1 MPNLLRKWLR
11 SNDFSRYVSERLKS
25 LLRGAV
31 SLFHGAATRHVELL
45 RKFLSAHR
53 FQRAGFNKIFRIEV
67 VRVAPLLALLIC
79 VAPLFFNRSSSS
91 SAAQTLRERH
101 ARLRAALDGND
112 QAGAE
117 SLLRGMMENDPH
129 AFARNNYDY
138 LLGRLLQ
145 NRQAG
150 AEAGAFFLRVVNR
163 NSPLA
168 GYALWHLAEL
178 ARGRG
183 AYPEE
188 QKLLG
193 KFISQRVDHPLRER
207 AIERLAD
214 SYFKTGQNQYAID
227 TLQLLP
233 RPDRDARA
241 AIGEA
246 QLAMRRTTEARRTF
260 DALLANGSL
269 DDASLRACAGLDRI
283 DAATGNVLT
292 AAEALRRAGVYQFNR
307 SFAEARRHYLTLVN
321 NFPQQRHSAEALF
334 QIGRGYFLDN
344 DFVESAKWYERVHDE
359 FPQTEEGEQ
368 GFYYVGHCYQ
378 YLGDWMRAIA
388 RYEAFLKEYPKSD
401 YFGYAH
407 LNAIDTL
414 RSAGRLEEALAW
426 AARAQANGN
435 DPFTV
440 VSGLFQEAK
449 IRLTQGDYAQALAR
463 FTALRSRNLNV
474 RGLIATTNAPE
485 VAFMRAYC
493 LEKLGRFDEAI
504 NEYLALPELR
514 EGAAGYYGH
523 RASERLRDLGADP
536 RAGVSVAARRDA
548 FIGQARAARAQGA
561 AEAAKAAANQALR
574 FTIGASTCDEMLR
587 ILREAYSRL
596 PGYQIPKM
604 PIPEV
609 GRTAPIE
616 SGATPPNDTSHETI
630 AGELL
635 FLGLYDEGAPELL
648 QTPAAKSDYAVALPC
663 ARGGC
668 PSRTVKFS
676 EPLLKALP
684 EDYRPE
690 LLPPDLAEIFYPFPY
705 RDSLTRHAVTRGV
718 DPRFALSIA
727 RQETRYNPREKS
739 SSAAR
744 GLMQFIS
751 STANQIAAQL
761 GLRDFEQDDLYNPDT
776 AILFG
781 SQYMKN
787 LFAEFG
793 SPQAAAAS
801 YNGSEDS
808 VRRWIARAGSDD
820 VDRLVIEIAKLQTKD
835 YVFKVINFYN
845 AYQAIHPST

>member
-1 MPNLLRKWLR
+1 MQYLPEKTGAKIEDRGSRIASFARKATLYLR
-11 SNDFSRYVSERLKS
+11 SSILNPRYFCV
-25 LLRGAV
+25 A
-31 SLFHGAATRHVELL
+31 
-45 RKFLSAHR
+45 LS
-53 FQRAGFNKIFRIEV
+53 
-67 VRVAPLLALLIC
+67 LALLAY
-79 VAPLFFNRSSSS
+79 VAPLFFKRSSSP
-91 SAAQTLRERH
+91 SAAETLGERH
-101 ARLRAALDGND
+101 ARLRSALDGAD
-112 QAGAE
+112 PAGAE
-117 SLLRGMMENDPH
+117 SLLRGIMVDDPD
-129 AFARNNYDY
+129 AFGRNNYDY
-138 LLGRLLQ
+138 LLARLLQ

-150 AEAGAFFLRVVNR
+150 AEAGTLFLRVVNR

-168 GYALWHLAEL
+168 GYALWRLAEL

-183 AYPEE
+183 AYQEE
-188 QKLLG
+188 QNLLG
-193 KFISQRVDHPLRER
+193 KFISQRGDHPLRER

-214 SYFKTGQNQYAID
+214 IYFKTGQYQSAID
-227 TLQLLP
+227 TLQSLP
-233 RPDRDARA
+233 RLDRDARA

-246 QLAMRRTTEARRTF
+246 QLAMRRTAEARRTF

-283 DAATGNVLT
+283 DAASGSVLSE
-292 AAEALRRAGVYQFNR
+292 AQALRRAGVYQFNR
-307 SFAEARRHYLTLVN
+307 SFAEARRHYLTLIS
-321 NFPQQRHSAEALF
+321 NFPESAKRAEALF

-344 DFVESAKWYERVHDE
+344 DFVEAAKWYDRAHDE
-359 FPQTEEGEQ
+359 FPRTEEGEQ

-378 YLGDWMRAIA
+378 YLGDANRAIA
-388 RYEAFLKEYPKSD
+388 RYEDFLKEYPKSD

-426 AARAQANGN
+426 AARAQASGT
-435 DPFTV
+435 DPFTA

-449 IRLTQGDYAQALAR
+449 IRLAQGDYALALAR

-474 RGLIATTNAPE
+474 RGLTATTNAPE

-493 LEKLGRFDEAI
+493 LEKLGRFNEAI

-523 RASERLRDLGADP
+523 RASERLRDLGANP
-536 RAGVSVAARRDA
+536 RAGALVAAKRDT
-548 FIGQARAARAQGA
+548 FITQARAARAQGA
-561 AEAAKAAANQALR
+561 VDAAKSAANQALR
-574 FTIGASTCDEMLR
+574 FAIGASTRDEMLR

-596 PGYQIPKM
+596 PGYQLPKM
-604 PIPEV
+604 PTPEV

-616 SGATPPNDTSHETI
+616 SGATPPSDADHQTI

-648 QTPAAKSDYAVALPC
+648 QTPAAKSDYATALPC

-668 PSRTVKFS
+668 ASRTVKFS
-676 EPLLKALP
+676 EPLLRALP

-690 LLPPDLAEIFYPFPY
+690 LLPPEVAEIFYPFPY
-705 RDSLTRHAVTRGV
+705 RDSLTRHATSRGV
-718 DPRFALSIA
+718 DSRFALSIA

-761 GLRDFEQDDLYNPDT
+761 GLRDFEQDDLYNSDT

-793 SPQAAAAS
+793 SPQAVAAA

-808 VRRWIARAGSDD
+808 VRRWAARAGSDD
-820 VDRLVIEIAKLQTKD
+820 VDRLVIEIAKRETKD

-845 AYQAIHPST
+845 AYQAIYPSP

>member
-1 MPNLLRKWLR
+1 MPNLPEKTTAKIEDRGSKIASVARKAMPYLR
-11 SNDFSRYVSERLKS
+11 SSILNPRCFSVALALS
-25 LLRGAV
+25 LLV
-31 SLFHGAATRHVELL
+31 Y
-45 RKFLSAHR
+45 
-53 FQRAGFNKIFRIEV
+53 
-67 VRVAPLLALLIC
+67 
-79 VAPLFFNRSSSS
+79 VAPLFFKRSSSP

-101 ARLRAALDGND
+101 ARLRAALDGGD
-112 QAGAE
+112 RAGAE
-117 SLLRGMMENDPH
+117 SLLRGMMANDPD

-138 LLGRLLQ
+138 LLARLLQ

-150 AEAGAFFLRVVNR
+150 AEAGALFLRVVNR

-178 ARGRG
+178 ARVRG
-183 AYPEE
+183 TYPEE

-193 KFISQRVDHPLRER
+193 KFISQGADHPLRER

-214 SYFKTGQNQYAID
+214 SYVKTGQHQNAVD
-227 TLQLLP
+227 TLQSLP
-233 RPDRDARA
+233 RLGRDARA

-246 QLAMRRTTEARRTF
+246 QLAMRRTAEARRTF
-260 DALLANGSL
+260 EALLANGSL
-269 DDASLRACAGLDRI
+269 DDASLRAAGGLDRI
-283 DAATGNVLT
+283 DAAAGNSLT
-292 AAEALRRAGVYQFNR
+292 EAEALRRAGVYQFNR

-321 NFPQQRHSAEALF
+321 NFPESAKRAEALF
-334 QIGRGYFLDN
+334 QLGRGYFLDN
-344 DFVESAKWYERVHDE
+344 DFVEAAKWYDRAHDE
-359 FPQTEEGEQ
+359 FPRTEEGEQ

-388 RYEAFLKEYPKSD
+388 RYEAFLKEYPRSD

-414 RSAGRLEEALAW
+414 RSAGRLGEALDW
-426 AARAQANGN
+426 AARAQGAGN

-449 IRLTQGDYAQALAR
+449 IRLTQGDYARALAR

-474 RGLIATTNAPE
+474 RGLTATTNAPE

-504 NEYLALPELR
+504 SEYLALPELR
-514 EGAAGYYGH
+514 EGAAGYYGY
-523 RASERLRDLGADP
+523 RASERLRDLGSNP
-536 RAGVSVAARRDA
+536 RAGALLAAKRDA
-548 FIGQARAARAQGA
+548 FIAQARAAWAQGA
-561 AEAAKAAANQALR
+561 AGTAKSAANQALR
-574 FTIGASTCDEMLR
+574 FAIGASTRDEMFR
-587 ILREAYSRL
+587 ILRGAYSKL
-596 PGYQIPKM
+596 PGYQLPNM

-616 SGATPPNDTSHETI
+616 SGVTPPSDAGHQTI

-648 QTPAAKSDYAVALPC
+648 QTPAARSDYSTALPC

-668 PSRTVKFS
+668 ASRTVKFS
-676 EPLLKALP
+676 EPLLRALP

-690 LLPPDLAEIFYPFPY
+690 LLPPEVAEIFYPFPY
-705 RDSLTRHAVTRGV
+705 RDSLARHATLRGV
-718 DPRFALSIA
+718 DSRFALSIA

-751 STANQIAAQL
+751 STANQIATQL
-761 GLRDFEQDDLYNPDT
+761 GLPDFEQDDLYNPDT

-808 VRRWIARAGSDD
+808 VRRWRARAASDD
-820 VDRLVIEIAKLQTKD
+820 VDRLVIEIAKRETKD
-835 YVFKVINFYN
+835 YVFKVVNFYN
-845 AYQAIHPST
+845 AYQAIYPSS

>member
-1 MPNLLRKWLR
+1 MPNLLRKITLSPAFKR
-11 SNDFSRYVSERLKS
+11 PEFSRLKAG
-25 LLRGAV
+25 LKAI
-31 SLFHGAATRHVELL
+31 FHSFLGVATRHERLL
-45 RKFLSAHR
+45 C
-53 FQRAGFNKIFRIEV
+53 KIFRIEV
-67 VRVAPLLALLIC
+67 VCVALILALLVY
-79 VAPLFFNRSSSS
+79 VAPLFFHRSS
-91 SAAQTLRERH
+91 AETQTLRDRH
-101 ARLRAALDGND
+101 ARLRAALDRND

-117 SLLRGMMENDPH
+117 SLLRGMMADDPD

-138 LLGRLLQ
+138 LLARLLQ

-150 AEAGAFFLRVVNR
+150 DEAGMFFLRVLNR

-168 GYALWHLAEL
+168 GYSLWHLAEI
-178 ARGRG
+178 ARARG

-193 KFISQRVDHPLRER
+193 KFISQRGDHPLREN
-207 AIERLAD
+207 AVERLAD
-214 SYFKTGQNQYAID
+214 SYFKTGQYQNAID
-227 TLQLLP
+227 TLQLSP
-233 RPDRDARA
+233 RPGRDARA

-246 QLAMRRTTEARRTF
+246 QLAMKRTKEARRTF
-260 DALLANGSL
+260 DALLVNGSL
-269 DDASLRACAGLDRI
+269 DDASLRACTGLDRI
-283 DAATGNVLT
+283 DAASGNALT
-292 AAEALRRAGVYQFNR
+292 EAEALRRAGVYQFNR
-307 SFAEARRHYLTLVN
+307 SFAEARRHYLTLIN
-321 NFPQQRHSAEALF
+321 NFPQQRRRAEAMF

-344 DFVESAKWYERVHDE
+344 DFVEAAKWYDRVHDE

-378 YLGDWMRAIA
+378 YLDDWMRAIA

-426 AARAQANGN
+426 AARAQSNGN
-435 DPFTV
+435 DPFIV

-474 RGLIATTNAPE
+474 RGLTATTNSSE

-514 EGAAGYYGH
+514 EGASGYYGH

-536 RAGVSVAARRDA
+536 RAGASVAAKRDS
-548 FIGQARAARAQGA
+548 FIAQARAARAQGA
-561 AEAAKAAANQALR
+561 AEAAKSAANQALR
-574 FTIGASTCDEMLR
+574 FVIGATTRDEVLK
-587 ILREAYSRL
+587 ILRGAYSKL
-596 PGYQIPKM
+596 PGYQFPKILIPD
-604 PIPEV
+604 V

-616 SGATPPNDTSHETI
+616 SGATPPSDASHQTI

-648 QTPAAKSDYAVALPC
+648 QTPAAKSDYAFALPC
-663 ARGGC
+663 ARGDC
-668 PSRTVKFS
+668 ASRTVKFS
-676 EPLLKALP
+676 EPLLRALP

-690 LLPPDLAEIFYPFPY
+690 LLPREMAEIFYPFPY
-705 RDSLTRHAVTRGV
+705 RDSLARHAATHGV
-718 DPRFALSIA
+718 DPRFVLSIA

-751 STANQIAAQL
+751 STADQIAAQL
-761 GLRDFEQDDLYNPDT
+761 GLRDFDQDDLYNPDT

-793 SPQAAAAS
+793 SPQAVAAS

-808 VRRWIARAGSDD
+808 VRRWIARAGDND
-820 VDRLVIEIAKLQTKD
+820 VDRLVIEIAKVQTKD
-835 YVFKVINFYN
+835 YVFKVINFYI
-845 AYQAIHPST
+845 AYQAIYP

>member
-1 MPNLLRKWLR
+1 MQNLLRKILNARKRFGIWLR
-11 SNDFSRYVSERLKS
+11 RISAAGGADSGAY
-25 LLRGAV
+25 LRM
-31 SLFHGAATRHVELL
+31 S
-45 RKFLSAHR
+45 
-53 FQRAGFNKIFRIEV
+53 KIFRMEI

-91 SAAQTLRERH
+91 LAAQTLRERH

-117 SLLRGMMENDPH
+117 SLLRGLMENDPH

-193 KFISQRVDHPLRER
+193 KFISQSADHPLRER

-214 SYFKTGQNQYAID
+214 SYFKTGQYQYAID

-269 DDASLRACAGLDRI
+269 DDASLRACVGLDRI

-321 NFPQQRHSAEALF
+321 NYPQQRRRAEALF
-334 QIGRGYFLDN
+334 QIGRGYFLEN
-344 DFVESAKWYERVHDE
+344 NFVESAKWYERAHDE
-359 FPQTEEGEQ
+359 FPQTDEGEQ

-378 YLGDWMRAIA
+378 YLGEWMRAIA
-388 RYEAFLKEYPKSD
+388 RYEAFLREYPKSD

-474 RGLIATTNAPE
+474 RGLVATTNAPE

-504 NEYLALPELR
+504 SEYLALPELR

-523 RASERLRDLGADP
+523 RASERLRDLGANP
-536 RAGVSVAARRDA
+536 LAGPSAAARRDA

-574 FTIGASTCDEMLR
+574 FTIGASTCDEMLK

-596 PGYQIPKM
+596 PEYQLPKM

-616 SGATPPNDTSHETI
+616 SGATPPDDTGHQTI

-668 PSRTVKFS
+668 ASRTVKFS

-690 LLPPDLAEIFYPFPY
+690 LLPRDLAEIFYPFPY

-761 GLRDFEQDDLYNPDT
+761 VLRDFEQDDLYNPDT

-793 SPQAAAAS
+793 YPQAVAAS

>member
-1 MPNLLRKWLR
+1 MPNPLR
-11 SNDFSRYVSERLKS
+11 
-25 LLRGAV
+25 
-31 SLFHGAATRHVELL
+31 
-45 RKFLSAHR
+45 
-53 FQRAGFNKIFRIEV
+53 KIFRIEV
-67 VRVAPLLALLIC
+67 VCVAALIALLIF
-79 VAPLFFNRSSSS
+79 AGSLFIQRSRSS
-91 SAAQTLRERH
+91 AEAQTLQERH
-101 ARLRAALDGND
+101 ARLRAAMDRND
-112 QAGAE
+112 QSEAE
-117 SLLRGMMENDPH
+117 SLLRGMITNDPD

-138 LLGRLLQ
+138 LLARLLQ
-145 NRQAG
+145 NRRAG
-150 AEAGAFFLRVVNR
+150 AEAGTFFLRVVNR

-168 GYALWHLAEL
+168 GYALWHLAEI
-178 ARGRG
+178 ARDRG

-193 KFISQRVDHPLRER
+193 KFVSQSGDHLLRDR

-214 SYFKTGQNQYAID
+214 SYFKTGHYHYAID

-233 RPDRDARA
+233 RSRRVALA
-241 AIGEA
+241 KIGEA
-246 QLAMRRTTEARRTF
+246 QLAMRRTEEARRTF
-260 DALLANGSL
+260 EAALANGSL

-283 DAATGNVLT
+283 DAATGTVLT
-292 AAEALRRAGVYQFNR
+292 EAEALRRASVYQFNR
-307 SFAEARRHYLTLVN
+307 SFTEARRHYLILLN
-321 NFPQQRHSAEALF
+321 NFPQSRKRAEAMF

-344 DFVESAKWYERVHDE
+344 DFVEAAKWYDRVHDE
-359 FPQTEEGEQ
+359 YPRTEEGEQ
-368 GFYYVGHCYQ
+368 GFYYVGHCHQ
-378 YLGDWMRAIA
+378 SLGDWMRAIA
-388 RYEAFLKEYPKSD
+388 RYEAFLKEYPNSD

-414 RSAGRLEEALAW
+414 RSARRFEDALAW
-426 AARAQANGN
+426 AARAQSNGN
-435 DPFTV
+435 NPFTV
-440 VSGLFQEAK
+440 VNGLFQEAK
-449 IRLTQGDYAQALAR
+449 IRMTQGDYAEALAR

-474 RGLIATTNAPE
+474 RGLTATTNAPE

-493 LEKLGRFDEAI
+493 LEQLGRFDEAI
-504 NEYLALPELR
+504 DEYLALPELR

-523 RASERLRDLGADP
+523 RASERLRDLGGDSY
-536 RAGVSVAARRDA
+536 AGVLVATRRDA
-548 FIGQARAARAQGA
+548 FITQARAARAQGA
-561 AEAAKAAANQALR
+561 VEAMKSAANQALR
-574 FTIGASTCDEMLR
+574 FATGATIRDEMLR
-587 ILREAYSRL
+587 ILRDAYSRL
-596 PGYQIPKM
+596 PGYQLPKIS
-604 PIPEV
+604 IPEV

-616 SGATPPNDTSHETI
+616 SAATPPSDDSHQTI

-648 QTPAAKSDYAVALPC
+648 QTPIAKSDYAISLPC

-668 PSRTVKFS
+668 ASRTVKFS
-676 EPLLKALP
+676 EPLLRSLP

-690 LLPPDLAEIFYPFPY
+690 LLPLEVAEIFYPFPY
-705 RDSLTRHAVTRGV
+705 RDSLARHAAPRGV

-739 SSAAR
+739 VSAAR
-744 GLMQFIS
+744 GLMQFIA

-793 SPQAAAAS
+793 SSQAVAAS

-808 VRRWIARAGSDD
+808 VRRWIARAGDND
-820 VDRLVIEIAKLQTKD
+820 VDRLVIEIAKRETKD

-845 AYQAIHPST
+845 AYQAIYPST

>member
-1 MPNLLRKWLR
+1 
-11 SNDFSRYVSERLKS
+11 
-25 LLRGAV
+25 
-31 SLFHGAATRHVELL
+31 LFQGVATRYVELL
-45 RKFLSAHR
+45 RKFMGAHR
-53 FQRAGFNKIFRIEV
+53 FWRAGFKKKSTIEIIC
-67 VRVAPLLALLIC
+67 AALSLSLLVY
-79 VAPLFFNRSSSS
+79 VAPLFFKRSSSP
-91 SAAQTLRERH
+91 SAAQTLLDRH
-101 ARLRAALDGND
+101 ARLRGALDGND

-117 SLLRGMMENDPH
+117 SLLRGMMANDPD

-138 LLGRLLQ
+138 LLARLLQ

-150 AEAGAFFLRVVNR
+150 AEAGALFLRVVNR

-183 AYPEE
+183 AYTEE

-193 KFISQRVDHPLRER
+193 KFISQSGDHLLRER
-207 AIERLAD
+207 AIERLAE
-214 SYFKTGQNQYAID
+214 SCFKTAHFQNAID
-227 TLQLLP
+227 ALQILP
-233 RPDRDARA
+233 RLDRAARA

-246 QLAMRRTTEARRTF
+246 QLAMGRTTEARRTF
-260 DALLANGSL
+260 ETLLANGSL

-283 DAATGNVLT
+283 DATTRNALT
-292 AAEALRRAGVYQFNR
+292 EAEAVRRAGVYQFNR
-307 SFAEARRHYLTLVN
+307 SFADARRHYLTLIS
-321 NFPQQRHSAEALF
+321 NFPESAKRAEALF

-344 DFVESAKWYERVHDE
+344 DFVESAKWYERAYDE
-359 FPQTEEGEQ
+359 FPRTEEGEQ

-378 YLGDWMRAIA
+378 YLGDTDRAIA
-388 RYEAFLKEYPKSD
+388 RYEAFLRKYPKSD

-414 RSAGRLEEALAW
+414 RSAGRLEDALAW

-449 IRLTQGDYAQALAR
+449 IRLTQGDYALALAR

-493 LEKLGRFDEAI
+493 LEKLGRFDEAV

-523 RASERLRDLGADP
+523 RASERMRDLSADP
-536 RAGVSVAARRDA
+536 RAGVSLAVRRDG
-548 FIGQARAARAQGA
+548 FVTQAREAWAQGA
-561 AEAAKAAANQALR
+561 AEAAKSAANQALR
-574 FTIGASTCDEMLR
+574 FAIGASTRDEMLK
-587 ILREAYSRL
+587 ILRGAYSKL
-596 PGYQIPKM
+596 PGYQLLKIP
-604 PIPEV
+604 IQEA
-609 GRTAPIE
+609 GRTVPIE
-616 SGATPPNDTSHETI
+616 SGAATPSEASHQTI

-635 FLGLYDEGAPELL
+635 FLGLYDEGAQELL

-668 PSRTVKFS
+668 ASRTVKFS
-676 EPLLKALP
+676 EPLLRALP

-690 LLPPDLAEIFYPFPY
+690 MLAPDVAEIFYPFPY
-705 RDSLTRHAVTRGV
+705 RNSLARHAVTRGV

-751 STANQIAAQL
+751 STADQIAVQL

-793 SPQAAAAS
+793 SPQAVAAS

-808 VRRWIARAGSDD
+808 VRRWIARSGSGD
-820 VDRLVIEIAKLQTKD
+820 VDRLVIEMAKRETKD

-845 AYQAIHPST
+845 AYQSIYPST

>member
-1 MPNLLRKWLR
+1 M
-11 SNDFSRYVSERLKS
+11 SERLKS

-31 SLFHGAATRHVELL
+31 ALFQGVATRHGALL
-45 RKFLSAHR
+45 RKFLDTHR
-53 FQRAGFNKIFRIEV
+53 FPHASFKKIFRIEIV
-67 VRVAPLLALLIC
+67 CAALALSLLVC
-79 VAPLFFNRSSSS
+79 VAPHFFKRSSSS
-91 SAAQTLRERH
+91 SAAQTLRDRH
-101 ARLRAALDGND
+101 ARMRAALDHND
-112 QAGAE
+112 RAGAE
-117 SLLRGMMENDPH
+117 SLLRGMMADDPD

-138 LLGRLLQ
+138 LLARLLQ

-150 AEAGAFFLRVVNR
+150 AEAGTYFLAVLNR

-168 GYALWHLAEL
+168 GYAQWHLAEI

-183 AYPEE
+183 AYPQE

-193 KFISQRVDHPLRER
+193 KFIAERGDHPLRER

-214 SYFKTGQNQYAID
+214 SFIKTGQYQNAID
-227 TLQLLP
+227 TLQLSP
-233 RPDRDARA
+233 RPRRDAQA

-246 QLAMRRTTEARRTF
+246 QLAMRRTAEARRTF
-260 DALLANGSL
+260 EALLANGSL

-283 DAATGNVLT
+283 DTATGNVLT
-292 AAEALRRAGVYQFNR
+292 EAEALRRAGVYQFNR
-307 SFAEARRHYLTLVN
+307 SFAEARRHYLTLIN
-321 NFPQQRHSAEALF
+321 NFPQHRRRAETLF
-334 QIGRGYFLDN
+334 QIGRGYFLEN
-344 DFVESAKWYERVHDE
+344 DFVEAARWYDRAHDE

-378 YLGDWMRAIA
+378 YLGDADRAIA
-388 RYEAFLKEYPKSD
+388 RYEAFLREYPRSD
-401 YFGYAH
+401 YYGYAH
-407 LNAIDTL
+407 LNAIDTV

-426 AARAQANGN
+426 AARAQTNGN

-474 RGLIATTNAPE
+474 RGLTATTNAPE
-485 VAFMRAYC
+485 AAFMRAYC
-493 LEKLGRFDEAI
+493 LEKLGRFNEAI

-514 EGAAGYYGH
+514 EGAAGYYGR
-523 RASERLRDLGADP
+523 RASERLRVLGADP
-536 RAGVSVAARRDA
+536 RAGASVAARRDA
-548 FIGQARAARAQGA
+548 FITQARAAWAQGNV
-561 AEAAKAAANQALR
+561 ETAKSAANQALR
-574 FTIGASTCDEMLR
+574 FAIGAATCDEMLR

-596 PGYQIPKM
+596 PGYQLPNI

-609 GRTAPIE
+609 GRTVPIE
-616 SGATPPNDTSHETI
+616 AGATPPNDTSHQTI

-648 QTPAAKSDYAVALPC
+648 QTPVAKSDYAVALPC

-668 PSRTVKFS
+668 ASRTIKFS
-676 EPLLKALP
+676 EPLLRGLP

-690 LLPPDLAEIFYPFPY
+690 LLPPEVAEIFYPFPY
-705 RDSLTRHAVTRGV
+705 RDSLARHATTRGV

-739 SSAAR
+739 GSAAR

-751 STANQIAAQL
+751 STSNQIASQL
-761 GLRDFEQDDLYNPDT
+761 ALRDFEQDDLYSPDT

-793 SPQAAAAS
+793 SPQAVAAS

-808 VRRWIARAGSDD
+808 VRRWSARAASDD
-820 VDRLVIEIAKLQTKD
+820 VDRLVIEIATRETKD

-845 AYQAIHPST
+845 AYQSIYPSN